1 MRTSFIFDGQGW
13 LFSKKDFD
21 PVFSE
26 SYMESKSAN
35 TPIAQILRHLLTYI
49 GVFGLDFVS
58 KLLPD
63 EAAQTH
69 NPYTILIPY

>member
-1 MRTSFIFDGQGW
+1 MEVFD
-13 LFSKKDFD
+13 
-21 PVFSE
+21 
-26 SYMESKSAN
+26 
-35 TPIAQILRHLLTYI
+35 
-49 GVFGLDFVS
+49 LDFVS